1 MLLALGDHLH
11 ALVVEDD
18 HLHGVGG
25 QQLDLQHVNDHD
37 LVNSVKKYAL
47 EAIIK
52 LLFIF
57 PYIMI
62 NVSYHAR
69 IVLTENLLHV

>member
-25 QQLDLQHVNDHD
+25 QQLERQHVPDLD
-37 LVNSVKKYAL
+37 LVNSGKGGL
-47 EAIIK
+47 TLIK
-52 LLFIF
+52 DNPAVDHPHRDPPCAAGVRL
-57 PYIMI
+57 
-62 NVSYHAR
+62 
-69 IVLTENLLHV
+69 